1 MWNLQ
6 AAATLAALRD
16 PAMPGEVIRE
26 AVVIPGMEVTLEVEV
41 IPEVEAIPEAAVIP
55 GAATRAEGVREVIRQ
70 GDKTPDRIL
79 KTTPKCSR

>member
-6 AAATLAALRD
+6 AAAPLAALRD
-16 PAMPGEVIRE
+16 PAMPGELIPE
-26 AVVIPGMEVTLEVEV
+26 AVVIPGTEVILEVEV
-41 IPEVEAIPEAAVIP
+41 IPEAVAIP
-55 GAATRAEGVREVIRQ
+55 GAATRAGGTREVIPQ

>member
-16 PAMPGEVIRE
+16 PATPGELIPE
-26 AVVIPGMEVTLEVEV
+26 AVVIPGTEVILEVGV
-41 IPEVEAIPEAAVIP
+41 IPEVEVILGAGVIPEAA
-55 GAATRAEGVREVIRQ
+55 TRAGGAREVIPQ

-79 KTTPKCSR
+79 KTTQECSR

>member
-16 PAMPGEVIRE
+16 PAMPGKVIRE
-26 AVVIPGMEVTLEVEV
+26 AVVIPGTEVILEVEV

-55 GAATRAEGVREVIRQ
+55 GEATRAEGVREVIPQ
-70 GDKTPDRIL
+70 TDKTPHKIL
-79 KTTPKCSR
+79 KTTQKCSR